1 VSEPPTVQLS
11 PPLKRRVTGQRP
23 PVCGSVPDV
32 LQGHRSGD
40 LCHNCYDKRIV
51 DLALAVRKIVLE
63 EAPSASEI
71 VFDANYTIS
80 IILTFTGRVKESFCF
95 VTSHL
100 KHVNLVFNRGAELSD
115 PHSLLQGS
123 GKQMR
128 HIQIK
133 KTADLDLPLREY
145 IQLAIDRSFMMGGT
159 ILEKPQVVVKVA
171 QRRAR

>member
-1 VSEPPTVQLS
+1 MASRTGERRALVSVRKPVPQLIKMLS
-11 PPLKRRVTGQRP
+11 R
-23 PVCGSVPDV
+23 
-32 LQGHRSGD
+32 
-40 LCHNCYDKRIV
+40 YDKRIV
-51 DLALAVRKIVLE
+51 DLALAVRNIVLE
-63 EAPSASEI
+63 EAPAASEI

-100 KHVNLVFNRGAELSD
+100 NHVNLVFNRGAELSD

-133 KTADLDLPLREY
+133 KLADLDLPLRVY

-159 ILEKPQVVVKVA
+159 ILKEPQVVVKVA
-171 QRRAR
+171 KPGKPRRAP